1 MIKTSLIYVEQD
13 GRYLMLHRVR
23 KKQDINKD
31 KWIGVGGK
39 FEKDETPEIC
49 AAREMREE
57 TGLTPDSLIYR
68 GIVYFYSENDDEE
81 MHLFTCTE
89 FKGTLTD
96 CDEGTLEWIKKEE
109 VTNLNLWEGDRVFLK
124 LLAEDAPFFRLEL
137 RYQGEKLVEAKLL

>member
-57 TGLTPDSLIYR
+57 TGLAPDRLIYR

-137 RYQGEKLVEAKLL
+137 RYQGEKLVEAKLF

>member
-1 MIKTSLIYVEQD
+1 
-13 GRYLMLHRVR
+13 MLLRN
-23 KKQDINKD
+23 KKEIDENKG

-57 TGLTPDSLIYR
+57 TGLTPDRLIYR

-124 LLAEDAPFFRLEL
+124 LLAVDAPFFRLEL